1 MVHSMADIPP
11 VAYMYSMCI
20 RRQAG
25 EANVVLGGVVLGG
38 ACARNPIVQRV
49 NVHGAVHVYNLTNCV
64 WGSSST
70 L

>member
-1 MVHSMADIPP
+1 MVHSMVDIPP

-38 ACARNPIVQRV
+38 ACARV
-49 NVHGAVHVYNLTNCV
+49 
-64 WGSSST
+64 ST
-70 L
+70 P